1 MNHYIHTITSRQ
13 AHRATL
19 HSYRATL
26 IPAGANP
33 EEIEDLADARLLPE
47 IRVKARNATEAE
59 AYAFMAAGKPVLRV
73 DRVEA

>member
-1 MNHYIHTITSRQ
+1 MHHTITTRS
-13 AHRATL
+13 AHHATL

-33 EEIEDLADARLLPE
+33 EEFEDLADARLMPE

-59 AYAFMAAGKPVLRV
+59 AYACMASGKNVMRIE
-73 DRVEA
+73 RVEA